1 MLYMESLT
9 NVLLEV
15 LQDMFAQM
23 MSRKLIAIA
32 PLFLFAVA
40 GLAQTSNIQ
49 GDVKGTDGKPL
60 QGAQVK
66 LDRTDIKQSFNVK
79 TDKNGHFLYA
89 NLPTGVYTITVQ
101 VGGKDVAQITGMR
114 SRQGDNPP
122 LVFDLAEQAKAA
134 AAAAAAGPAAGPAP
148 GQGQGK
154 EDAGMTKEQRA
165 EYEKKLKEQEAAMAK
180 DKALQD
186 AFNAGMEAKNAKN
199 FPVAV
204 ENFEKASTMSPTQHV
219 VWAQLAESY
228 ISLGDTK
235 NGAEKDANFEKGIAA
250 YAKAV
255 EIKVDDANY
264 HNNYALALAKGKK
277 MEQAQ
282 AELTKAA
289 QLDPPQAGKY
299 YYNLGAVYVNTGQN
313 EAAEGAF
320 KKAIELDPTYA
331 DAFYQ
336 YALVLMNKVS
346 LDKDGK
352 MVAPPGTTDALQKY
366 LSLRPD
372 GQNAEGAKAIL
383 EQLGTTVQTTFE
395 RPGSKGKQPA
405 NPKKSK

>member
-1 MLYMESLT
+1 MFQSIFTSL
-9 NVLLEV
+9 
-15 LQDMFAQM
+15 
-23 MSRKLIAIA
+23 RKLMAVA
-32 PLFLFAVA
+32 PLFLLAAA
-40 GLAQTSNIQ
+40 GFAQTSNIS

-60 QGAQVK
+60 QGAQIK
-66 LDRTDIKQSFNVK
+66 LDRTDIKQSFTVK
-79 TDKNGHFLYA
+79 TNKQGHFLYA

-101 VGGKDVAQITGMR
+101 VGGKDVAQVTGMR

-122 LVFDLAEQAKAA
+122 LEFDLAKQAEAA
-134 AAAAAAGPAAGPAP
+134 AAAAAAGAVP
-148 GQGQGK
+148 GQAQAK
-154 EDAGMTKEQRA
+154 EEGMTKEQRA

-199 FPVAV
+199 YPAAV
-204 ENFEKASTMSPTQHV
+204 ENFEKASTLSPTQHV

-228 ISLGDTK
+228 ISLADTK
-235 NGAEKDANFEKGIAA
+235 TGAEQQEAIDKGIAA

-277 MEQAQ
+277 MDQAQ

-299 YYNLGAVYVNTGQN
+299 YYNLGAVYVNTQQN
-313 EAAEGAF
+313 DAAEAAF
-320 KKAIELDPTYA
+320 KKSTELDPTYA
-331 DAFYQ
+331 DGYYQ

-352 MVAPPGTTDALQKY
+352 MQAPAGTVEALQKY

-372 GQNAEGAKAIL
+372 GANAEAAKAIL
-383 EQLGTTVQTTFE
+383 EQLGSTVQTTFE
-395 RPGSKGKQPA
+395 RPGAAKQPAKQPA
-405 NPKKSK
+405 NQKSNQKKSK